1 MTGAAGSWH
10 IARNEAEPRKGADP
24 RIEQADMNPIL
35 VTALAVSVAIVA
47 PAAPAQADFTF
58 KRVRPP
64 SASTGNRID
73 IQIDEVAFAAQS
85 APRPGRPQEPDTAET
100 ATAPSQPSG
109 AGAQDARGMQDWF
122 WTAVPAGIGIVPG
135 RFLKATQVAARP
147 PQGSG
152 IVAPPLSQMQGIA
165 RLHGREILARSVGTR
180 VSPAL
185 VLALI
190 SVESGGRVT
199 AVSNK
204 GATGL
209 MQLIPATA
217 ERFGIT
223 DARDPKQ
230 NIRAGIAYLDWLMGE
245 FGGDPVLA
253 LAGYNAGE
261 GAVRRNGGVPPYAET
276 RAYVPKVLAA
286 WNVARLLCVT
296 PPELP
301 GDGCVFNP
309 TLTES

>member
-1 MTGAAGSWH
+1 M
-10 IARNEAEPRKGADP
+10 R
-24 RIEQADMNPIL
+24 QM
-35 VTALAVSVAIVA
+35 TALALAVAIGATLPPA
-47 PAAPAQADFTF
+47 PAHAEFTF

-64 SASTGNRID
+64 SATATNRID
-73 IQIDEVAFAAQS
+73 VQIDAAAFAAQS
-85 APRPGRPQEPDTAET
+85 APMPGRRHIKEREEGNAAAE
-100 ATAPSQPSG
+100 ATPAVPGSG
-109 AGAQDARGMQDWF
+109 LAQVATSTSAVDAKGMQDWF
-122 WTAVPAGIGIVPG
+122 WTAVSPGIEPVAG
-135 RFLKATQVAARP
+135 RFLAAAQLALRP
-147 PQGSG
+147 PSGSG
-152 IVAPPLSQMQGIA
+152 IGAPSLSQMQGIA

-190 SVESGGRVT
+190 AVESGGRVT

-217 ERFGIT
+217 QRFGIT
-223 DARDPKQ
+223 DANDPAQ
-230 NIRAGIAYLDWLMGE
+230 NIRAGVAYLDWLMGE

-261 GAVRRNGGVPPYAET
+261 GAVRRNGGVPPFAET

-286 WNVARLLCVT
+286 WNVARMMCTT
-296 PPELP
+296 PPVLP

-309 TLTES
+309 TLTDS